1 MIYYLPDFYR
11 VVEMNMGL
19 IEHFSTLPDPR
30 VERTKRYPLI
40 EIILLIIAGTVSGCD
55 GWKSIK
61 DFGEAKLEWLRKFLP
76 YKDGIPVDDT
86 IARVMRKIDTKAFQ
100 TCFIRWVQSVSDTT
114 SGDVVAIDGKT
125 LRRSHHRKDGVPAIH
140 MVSAWS
146 SENGLVLGQEK
157 TAEKSNEITAIPL
170 LLDVLE
176 LKGCIV
182 TIDAMGC
189 QTAIAEKIIQKK
201 ADYVLALKGNQGTLH
216 SEVSDFFEIGLA
228 EHFKGVHHDYYEEH
242 DAGHGRVEYRQCWAI
257 TPSVEHFPSYKKW
270 PDLKSLIII
279 KSRREFKDPD
289 TKGTEEIR
297 FYIASLEPNA
307 KKTLGAVRQHWGIE
321 NNLHWTLDM
330 TFREDESRIR
340 TEAAPEN
347 FAVMRHIAL
356 NLIKNDT
363 SRNASVKRKR
373 FMAALEDDF
382 RETIIRQVI

>member
-1 MIYYLPDFYR
+1 MHK
-11 VVEMNMGL
+11 GL
-19 IEHFSTLPDPR
+19 IEHFETLTDPR
-30 VERTKRYPLI
+30 VERTKRYPLK

-55 GWKSIK
+55 GWKSLK
-61 DFGEAKLEWLRKFLP
+61 DFGEAKLDWLRKFLP

-86 IARVMRKIDTKAFQ
+86 LARVMRKIETKEFQ
-100 TCFIRWVQSVSDTT
+100 ACFIKWVQSVSEAT

-125 LRRSHHRKDGVPAIH
+125 LRRSHNHRDGVPAIH

-157 TAEKSNEITAIPL
+157 TAEKSNEITAIPQ

-201 ADYVLALKGNQGTLH
+201 ADYILALKGNQGNLH
-216 SEVSDFFEIGLA
+216 AEVNDFFEIALA
-228 EHFKGVHHDYYEEH
+228 ENFKQIEHDSYEEH
-242 DAGHGRVEYRQCWAI
+242 DAGHGRIEHRQCWAI
-257 TPSVEHFPSYKKW
+257 TPSAENFPSFKKW
-270 PDLKSLIII
+270 PNLKSLVMI
-279 KSRREFKDPD
+279 KSYREFKDQLTNNTED
-289 TKGTEEIR
+289 TR
-297 FYIASLEPNA
+297 FYIASFEPNA
-307 KKTLGAVRQHWGIE
+307 KKTLTAVRQHWGIE
-321 NNLHWTLDM
+321 NQLHWTLDM

-347 FAVMRHIAL
+347 FAIMRHIAL

-363 SRNASVKRKR
+363 SRKASVKRKR

-382 RETIIRQVI
+382 RENIIRQVI

>member
-1 MIYYLPDFYR
+1 
-11 VVEMNMGL
+11 MNKGL
-19 IEHFSTLPDPR
+19 IEHFEALSDPR

-40 EIILLIIAGTVSGCD
+40 EIILLIVAGTVSGCD

-86 IARVMRKIDTKAFQ
+86 LARVMRKIDTKAFQ
-100 TCFIRWVQSVSDTT
+100 ACFIHWIQSVSDAT

-125 LRRSHHRKDGVPAIH
+125 LRRSHNRKDGVPAIH

-157 TAEKSNEITAIPL
+157 TAEKSNEITAIPQ

-201 ADYVLALKGNQGTLH
+201 ADYVLALKGNQGKLH
-216 SEVSDFFEIGLA
+216 SEVSDFFNIALA
-228 EHFKGVHHDYYEEH
+228 ENFKGVAHDYYKEN
-242 DAGHGRVEYRQCWAI
+242 DTGHGRIESRQCWAI
-257 TPSVEHFPSYKKW
+257 TPTSENFPSFKKW
-270 PDLKSLIII
+270 PSLKSIIVI
-279 KSRREFKDPD
+279 KSRREFKNPD
-289 TKGTEEIR
+289 TAATEDTR
-297 FYIASLEPNA
+297 FYIASIEPDA
-307 KKTLGAVRQHWGIE
+307 EKTLTAVRQHWGVE
-321 NNLHWTLDM
+321 NSLHWTLDM

-340 TEAAPEN
+340 KEAAPEN
-347 FAVMRHIAL
+347 FAIMRHIAL
-356 NLIKNDT
+356 NLIKNDI
-363 SRNASVKRKR
+363 SRKASVKRKR

>member
-1 MIYYLPDFYR
+1 MHK
-11 VVEMNMGL
+11 GL
-19 IEHFSTLPDPR
+19 IEYFETLQDPR

-55 GWKSIK
+55 GWKSVK
-61 DFGEAKLEWLRKFLP
+61 DFGEAKLDWLRKFLP

-86 IARVMRKIDTKAFQ
+86 IARVMRRIDTKEFQ
-100 TCFIRWVQSVSDTT
+100 ARFIQWIQSVSEVT

-125 LRRSHHRKDGVPAIH
+125 LRRSHDRQAGVPAIH

-157 TAEKSNEITAIPL
+157 TAEKSNEITAIPQ

-176 LKGCIV
+176 IKGCIV

-201 ADYVLALKGNQGTLH
+201 ADYILALKGNQGNLH
-216 SEVSDFFEIGLA
+216 VEVTDFFETALA
-228 EHFKGVHHDYYEEH
+228 ANFKHVQHDYFEEH
-242 DAGHGRVEYRQCWAI
+242 DTGHGRIEYRQCWAI
-257 TPSVEHFPSYKKW
+257 PPCANSVPSFKKW
-270 PDLKSLIII
+270 PDLKSLIMI
-279 KSRREFKDPD
+279 KSRREFKDGLTKNTED
-289 TKGTEEIR
+289 TR
-297 FYIASLEPNA
+297 FYIASIEPNA
-307 KKTLGAVRQHWGIE
+307 KKTSTAVRQHWGIE
-321 NNLHWTLDM
+321 NQLHWTLDM
-330 TFREDESRIR
+330 TFREDESRIKAG
-340 TEAAPEN
+340 AAPEN
-347 FAVMRHIAL
+347 FAIMRHITL

-363 SRNASVKRKR
+363 SRKASVKRKR

>member
-1 MIYYLPDFYR
+1 MHK
-11 VVEMNMGL
+11 GL
-19 IEHFSTLPDPR
+19 IEHFETLPDPR
-30 VERTKRYPLI
+30 IDRTKRYPLM

-55 GWKSIK
+55 GWKSLK
-61 DFGEAKLEWLRKFLP
+61 DFGEAKLDWLRKFLP
-76 YKDGIPVDDT
+76 YKEGIPVDDT
-86 IARVMRKIDTKAFQ
+86 IARVMRKIETKTFQ
-100 TCFIRWVQSVSDTT
+100 ICFMKWVQSVSEAT

-125 LRRSHHRKDGVPAIH
+125 LRRSHNNRDGIAAIH

-157 TAEKSNEITAIPL
+157 TAEKSNEITAIPQ

-201 ADYVLALKGNQGTLH
+201 AAYVLALKGNQGNLH
-216 SEVSDFFEIGLA
+216 AEVNDFFGIALTENFKHLA
-228 EHFKGVHHDYYEEH
+228 HNYYEEV
-242 DAGHGRVEYRQCWAI
+242 DAGHGRIEHRQCWAI
-257 TPSVEHFPSYKKW
+257 APSAENFPSFKKW
-270 PDLKSLIII
+270 PNLKSLIMI
-279 KSRREFKDPD
+279 KSRREFKDQLTKD
-289 TKGTEEIR
+289 TEDTR
-297 FYIASLEPNA
+297 FYIASIEPNA
-307 KKTLGAVRQHWGIE
+307 KKTLTAVRQHWGIE
-321 NNLHWTLDM
+321 NKLHWTLDM

-347 FAVMRHIAL
+347 FAIMRHIAL

-363 SRNASVKRKR
+363 SRKASVKRKR

>member
-1 MIYYLPDFYR
+1 
-11 VVEMNMGL
+11 MNKGL
-19 IEHFSTLPDPR
+19 IEHFETLPDPR

-61 DFGEAKLEWLRKFLP
+61 DFGEAKLEWLRRFLP
-76 YKDGIPVDDT
+76 YDNGIPVDDT

-100 TCFIRWVQSVSDTT
+100 VCFMKWVQSVSEAT

-125 LRRSHHRKDGVPAIH
+125 LRRSHNRKNGVPAIH

-157 TAEKSNEITAIPL
+157 TAEKSNEITAIPQ

-189 QTAIAEKIIQKK
+189 QTAIAERIIQKK
-201 ADYVLALKGNQGTLH
+201 ADYVLALKGNQGNLH
-216 SEVSDFFEIGLA
+216 REVGDFFEIALA
-228 EHFKGVHHDYYEEH
+228 EDFKHVTHDYYEEY

-257 TPSVEHFPSYKKW
+257 TPSEAIFPSMKKW
-270 PDLKSLIII
+270 PNLNSIIII
-279 KSRREFKDPD
+279 KSLREFNDPD
-289 TKGTEEIR
+289 KNDTEDTR
-297 FYIASLEPNA
+297 FYIASIKPDA
-307 KKTLGAVRQHWGIE
+307 KKTLVAARQHWGVE
-321 NNLHWTLDM
+321 NNLHWTLDV

-347 FAVMRHIAL
+347 FAIMRHIAL

-363 SRNASVKRKR
+363 SRKASVKRKR

-382 RETIIRQVI
+382 RETIIKQVI